1 MPVENNV
8 LWVKLLAKLGKSY
21 PQDIPIMIELKVAAT
36 IMGTMAV
43 HSNIVQI
50 QEHGCRV
57 LEAMAK
63 FKPTPTHKVSI
74 QT

>member
-1 MPVENNV
+1 
-8 LWVKLLAKLGKSY
+8 
-21 PQDIPIMIELKVAAT
+21 MIDLKVAAT

-63 FKPTPTHKVSI
+63 FKPTPVIKVGEI
-74 QT
+74 